1 MAGRSAQGAGNIRK
15 KTVTRNGKEYVYWEA
30 RYTAGYD
37 PGTGKQIQK
46 SISGKTQ
53 KEVRQKLQKIE
64 SSLTDGIYIE
74 PSKMT
79 VEQWLDIWHKEYL
92 GGVKQSTVAHYGSHI
107 EKNTKPYIGAVKL
120 AALKPHTIQALYNRL
135 QRSDENPNGLSAK
148 TIKNLHGVLHKSLKQ
163 AVMLGYI
170 PANPADA
177 CILPRIEKK
186 EVSFIEEEGIAALL
200 DRIKGHQFE
209 NVYKVDLFTG
219 MRQGEILGLTWDCV
233 DFENAVLTVNKQL
246 QKEHKKGG
254 QYALVSCK
262 TDRIRRIKPA
272 PFVMDIL
279 KQQKQKQLHERLLSR
294 GAWENEWNL
303 VFTNELG
310 GHLCATTV
318 YNHFK
323 RIVKEI
329 GLPSVRFHDMRHTFA
344 MISLQNGDD
353 IKTVQE
359 NVGHA
364 TASFTLDVYGHV
376 SQRMKQES
384 ADRMQG
390 FIDGLRP
397 SESVK
402 GK

>member
-1 MAGRSAQGAGNIRK
+1 MPKRGAQGAGSIRK
-15 KTVTRNGKEYVYWEA
+15 KTVMRNGIEYTYWEA

-53 KEVRQKLQKIE
+53 KEVRQKLQKITIALDE
-64 SSLTDGIYIE
+64 GTYSE

-79 VEQWLDIWHKEYL
+79 VGEWLDIWHKDYL
-92 GGVKQSTVAHYGSHI
+92 GAVKQATVAHYGSHI
-107 EKNTKPYIGAVKL
+107 EKNLKPRIGAIKL
-120 AALKPHTIQALYNRL
+120 SALKPHAVQALYNGL
-135 QRSDENPNGLSAK
+135 LRSEDNPDGMSAK
-148 TIKNLHGVLHKSLKQ
+148 TVKNLHGVLHRALKQ

-170 PANPADA
+170 PSNPTDA
-177 CILPRIEKK
+177 CVLPRVEKK
-186 EVSFIEEEGIAALL
+186 EVSFIEEDNISVLL
-200 DRIKGHQFE
+200 EAIKGHRFE

-233 DFENAVLTVNKQL
+233 DFDTSTLTICKQL

-254 QYALVSCK
+254 QYGLVSCK
-262 TDRIRRIKPA
+262 TDRVRRIRPA

-279 KQQKQKQLHERLLSR
+279 RQQRQKQRQERLLAC
-294 GAWENEWNL
+294 GAWCNDWNL
-303 VFTNELG
+303 VFTNEIG
-310 GHLCATTV
+310 GHLCTPTV

-323 RIVKEI
+323 AIVKRI
-329 GLPSVRFHDMRHTFA
+329 GLPAVRFHDMRHTYA

-364 TASFTLDVYGHV
+364 TAAFTLDVYGHV

-384 ADRMQG
+384 AYRMQG
-390 FIDGLRP
+390 FFEGLKP
-397 SESVK
+397 AGSVK